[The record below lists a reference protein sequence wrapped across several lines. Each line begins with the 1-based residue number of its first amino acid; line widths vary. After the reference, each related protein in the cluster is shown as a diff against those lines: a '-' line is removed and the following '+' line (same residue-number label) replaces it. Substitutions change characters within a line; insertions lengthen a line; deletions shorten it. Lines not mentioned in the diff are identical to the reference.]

1 MAASDTL
8 AEIHTEMSML
18 DDDLD
23 DLRDSV
29 KSINKNYVTVEDSLQ
44 MKWK

>member
-8 AEIHTEMSML
+8 NEIHAEMSNL
-18 DDDLD
+18 DNDLA

-29 KSINKNYVTVEDSLQ
+29 KSINKNYVTVEDSL
-44 MKWK
+44 